1 MKHDENGKP
10 TFVDKSDKATF
21 ESLLSAYK
29 EKGSLFVMSISSYN
43 KNVNEN
49 QLKLWKVLLHL
60 ISQESGNDWKTVE
73 TTLLENF
80 SPEKKVVENFNN
92 EEFQNLIAYSTNFA
106 NEFFGLNIIYENEK
120 FKNQKS

>member
-49 QLKLWKVLLHL
+49 
-60 ISQESGNDWKTVE
+60 
-73 TTLLENF
+73 
-80 SPEKKVVENFNN
+80 
-92 EEFQNLIAYSTNFA
+92 
-106 NEFFGLNIIYENEK
+106 
-120 FKNQKS
+120 